1 MLHAQTLVLLTR
13 ILCPEAEISDKQK
26 KKKTRFSIQKGTWD
40 KKGNGVKKKKGK

>member
-26 KKKTRFSIQKGTWD
+26 KKKNALFNRQV
-40 KKGNGVKKKKGK
+40 NLALQVNEVKMKHG

>member
-26 KKKTRFSIQKGTWD
+26 KKKRVVQSTSELGTTSER
-40 KKGNGVKKKKGK
+40 G